1 MAGYRSTGDGMKVR
15 GRNLAGQIFLGIVI
29 LFLFLM
35 MDDMAGVR
43 HQEKKELTR
52 YTATFLDVFD
62 TKTELVGY
70 AETEEMFTGTVKKIK
85 ERMMYYHKLYD
96 IYNNYEG
103 INNLK
108 TINDQAGISPVAVDQ
123 EIMNLLK
130 MSREMYEETH
140 GQVNIAMGSVLS
152 IWHDYREQGVA
163 NPGEAKLPEQQE
175 LEIAAEHTDLKNLII
190 DEKAG
195 TVFLTDSDMSL
206 DVGGIGKGYA
216 VQRTVEYAKEL
227 GLENFVLSVGGNV
240 YAAGTKDNGSR
251 WKVGIT
257 NPDKNS
263 PEPYVEKVTVEE
275 ACVVT
280 SGDYQRYYTVDGKI
294 YCHIIDPDTNMPAEY
309 VSSVSIIT
317 EDSGMA
323 DALSTAVFNM
333 GLNEGMGFIETLEG
347 VEAMWISK
355 DGTTYY
361 SSGFVDYIG

>member
-1 MAGYRSTGDGMKVR
+1 MKVS
-15 GRNLAGQIFLGIVI
+15 GRKLAGQILLAIVI

-35 MDDMAGVR
+35 LDDIVGAR

-70 AETEEMFTGTVKKIK
+70 AETEEKFADTVEKIK
-85 ERMMYYHKLYD
+85 ERLMHYHKLYD

-108 TINDQAGISPVAVDQ
+108 TINDQAGAAPVAVDE
-123 EIMNLLK
+123 EIIDLLK
-130 MSREMYEETH
+130 MSREMYEQTK

-152 IWHDYREQGVA
+152 IWHDYREHGVE
-163 NPGEAKLPEQQE
+163 NPGEAKLPENQE
-175 LEIAAEHTDLKNLII
+175 LEAASKHTDLSNLLI
-190 DEKAG
+190 DEDAC
-195 TVFLTDSDMSL
+195 TVFLTDPEMSL

-216 VQRTVEYAKEL
+216 VQRTVEYAKKL
-227 GLENFVLSVGGNV
+227 GLEDFLLSVGGNV
-240 YAAGTKDNGSR
+240 YAAGTKDDRNR

-263 PEPYVEKVTVEE
+263 PEPYAEKVTVEE
-275 ACVVT
+275 SCVVT
-280 SGDYQRYYTVDGKI
+280 SGDYQRYYTVEEKN

-317 EDSGMA
+317 GDSGVA

-333 GLNEGMGFIETLEG
+333 DLDEGMEFVEALEG
-347 VEAMWISK
+347 VEAMWILK
-355 DGTTYY
+355 DGTTYH
-361 SSGFVDYIG
+361 SSGFADYIG